1 MEGAATVVVVDDEA
15 DLRDLVVAYLTR
27 QGFSVRGAANA
38 AELRAHLGAAPADL
52 VVLDLAMA
60 GEDGLSVARWLRA
73 QGDDVG
79 IVMLTAAAEV
89 VDRVVGLEVGADDYV
104 AKPFDPRELLAR
116 LRAVLRRRAAARAT
130 APSAAPAGLHPA
142 ENTPRAQHAGGAG
155 IEHLVWSGDT
165 DRAGGEME
173 ESLTGAARGGEAG
186 PDRVLATVVF
196 TDIVGSTRRAA
207 ELGDRRWHALLS
219 EHNAIV
225 RRELARFGGREVQ
238 AIGDGFLATFDG
250 PARAIL
256 CARASA
262 EYVRS
267 ALGIDIRSGV
277 HTGEV
282 ELDREERNVRGIAV
296 HIAARI
302 AALAGA
308 GEVLVSGTVRD
319 LVAGSGIE
327 FRGCGARALKGVPGR
342 VRLFSAVR

>member
-15 DLRDLVVAYLTR
+15 DLRDTVVAYLTR
-27 QGFSVRGAANA
+27 QGLSARGAANA
-38 AELRAHLGAAPADL
+38 TELRAHLGAAPADL
-52 VVLDLAMA
+52 VVLDIAMP
-60 GEDGLSVARWLRA
+60 GEDGLSVARWLRTR
-73 QGDDVG
+73 GDDVG

-89 VDRVVGLEVGADDYV
+89 LDRVVGLEVGADDYV
-104 AKPFDPRELLAR
+104 AKPFDLRELLAR

-130 APSAAPAGLHPA
+130 ASGAAPAGRQPA
-142 ENTPRAQHAGGAG
+142 ENTPGTQDVG
-155 IEHLVWSGDT
+155 IPGIDHFLRVGDT
-165 DRAGGEME
+165 HRAGGETE
-173 ESLTGAARGGEAG
+173 EFPAGPADGGGAD
-186 PDRVLATVVF
+186 PDRVLATVAF

-207 ELGDRRWHALLS
+207 ELGDRRWRALLS

-225 RRELARFGGREVQ
+225 RRALARFGGREVQ
-238 AIGDGFLATFDG
+238 AMGDGFLATFDG
-250 PARAIL
+250 PARAVL

-262 EYVRS
+262 EEVRS
-267 ALGIDIRSGV
+267 ALGVDIRSGV

-282 ELDREERNVRGIAV
+282 ELDRDERGVRGIAV

-319 LVAGSGIE
+319 LAAGSGIE